1 MAYSNCDLILSVRD
15 AEKDHG
21 KWLAVRSSGI
31 GGSDA
36 ATIMGLNPYK
46 SVYQLWME
54 KTGQAEPPDLSGNQ
68 YIYWGSKNEA
78 NIAEWFAEV
87 TGKKV
92 RKLGTLRNRSHPF
105 MLANVD
111 REIMGEEAGLEIKT
125 AGVSQYK
132 YWKDDEVPDTY
143 YCQCLHYMAVT
154 GAEAWYIAVLIG
166 GNEAKW
172 KKIDRNEDDI
182 RALIEAEADFWDK
195 VQSGQAPDVDGS
207 ASCAAALGERFQG
220 NHDLPPM
227 ALPSRAEELCREIE
241 EWKKG
246 ISELKT
252 LVTENENR
260 LKAMLE
266 DSEEGNAGKYRV
278 TWKASAP
285 RETVSIAAMKRGA
298 PVIYRNLKN
307 AGLIKVGK
315 PVRRFSIKE
324 VEE

>member
-46 SVYQLWME
+46 SAYQLWME
-54 KTGQAEPPDLSGNQ
+54 KTGQTEPPDLSGNQ
-68 YIYWGSKNEA
+68 YIYWGTRNEA

-132 YWKDDEVPDTY
+132 YWKDDEVPDAY

-220 NHDLPPM
+220 NQGLSSVDLP
-227 ALPSRAEELCREIE
+227 SSAENLCRDIE
-241 EWKKG
+241 FWKDR
-246 ISELKT
+246 IAELKV

-260 LKAMLE
+260 IKAMME
-266 DSEEGNAGKYRV
+266 DAEEGHAGKYRV

-285 RETVSIAAMKRGA
+285 RETVSLGA
-298 PVIYRNLKN
+298 IKKKIPSIYRALEED
-307 AGLIKVGK
+307 GFIKVGK

>member
-1 MAYSNCDLILSVRD
+1 MAYSNCDLILSVRE

-21 KWLAVRSSGI
+21 KWLYVRNSGI

-36 ATIMGLNPYK
+36 ATILGLNPYK
-46 SVYQLWME
+46 SAYQLWME
-54 KTGQAEPPDLSGNQ
+54 KTGQAAPPDLSDNQ
-68 YIYWGSKNEA
+68 YIYWGAKNEA
-78 NIAEWFAEV
+78 NIAEWFSEV

-132 YWKDDEVPDTY
+132 YWKDDEVPDAY

-182 RALIEAEADFWDK
+182 KALIEAEKDFWDK
-195 VQSGQAPDVDGS
+195 VKSGQAPDVDGS
-207 ASCAAALGERFQG
+207 FSCAAALGKRYPG
-220 NHDLPPM
+220 NHDIPSM
-227 ALPSRAEELCREIE
+227 DLPSSAEDLCRDIE

-246 ISELKT
+246 IAELKV

-260 LKAMLE
+260 LKAMME
-266 DSEEGNAGKYRV
+266 DAEEGHAGRYRV
-278 TWKASAP
+278 TWKEATP
-285 RETVSIAAMKRGA
+285 RETVSLAAMKRGA
-298 PVIYRNLKN
+298 PVIYRNLRN
-307 AGLIKVGK
+307 AGLIKLSK